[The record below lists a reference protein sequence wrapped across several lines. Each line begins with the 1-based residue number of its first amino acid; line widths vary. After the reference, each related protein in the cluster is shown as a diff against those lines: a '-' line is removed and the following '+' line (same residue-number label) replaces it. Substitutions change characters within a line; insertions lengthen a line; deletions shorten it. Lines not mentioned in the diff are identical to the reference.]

1 MNKEYYS
8 VTGMS
13 CAACSAHVQ
22 KAVEKV
28 EGVKSCSVNLLK
40 NEMVVEYDSPATT
53 DSIISSVVSAGYG
66 AKSLN
71 DNQKNDLKESKDNSA
86 KKSIIRLVSS
96 IIVLI
101 PLFYISMGHMMGWPI
116 GYLHEDYL
124 SFSLT
129 IMLLSLT
136 IMIINYHYFT
146 SGFKALIHGSSNMN
160 TLVALGSSIAFIYSI
175 FIMFT
180 MFNAT
185 INGNINHAKMLTMSL
200 SFETAGMV
208 PCLITVGKTL
218 EEVSKGKTTSAI
230 KKMLNLVP
238 STAHL
243 LKDNKEFDI
252 KAEELQVNDLI
263 SVKPGESFPA
273 DGKIFKGFTCINESS
288 LTGESV
294 PVEKKENDNVF
305 CGTINQ
311 NGNVIVKVTKT
322 GNDMFLK
329 QIIKTTE
336 EASLGKTK
344 VTVLADK
351 ISGIFV
357 PTIIGISIVVFLCW
371 LIFGQSFINNLNDPN
386 INLLSYSFE
395 RAISVLVIACPCAL
409 GLATPVA
416 IVVGNGKG
424 ATNGILFKTSS
435 ALEET
440 SKAGCVVFDKTGTIT
455 SGNMEVNEI
464 ISYTKLNLLQYAAS
478 LEIKSDHPLAK
489 AIIKKAKLENIDLL
503 EVNNFQ
509 NISGSGIKGLINGKE
524 IISGNYNFIKDYT
537 TITNEINSTASE
549 LSKKGKT
556 AIYFVYDSK
565 IIGIIAISDSIKEDS
580 KEAIKKIQNLGI
592 KTVLLTG
599 DNKYV
604 AQNIA
609 NEVNIKDVIYEVNP
623 IGKINAIKELQ
634 KKYKV
639 IMIGDGINDAPSLTQ
654 ADIGMAIGAGSDIAI
669 DSADVVLMNSSLNE
683 AYKAINLS
691 KITLRIIK
699 ENLFWAFFYNSI
711 MIPIAA
717 GALSFIGINNLKP
730 WYGSLAMSLSSITV
744 VLNALRINLYDL
756 NKARKIK
763 KSSKIKSIEK
773 GGDKKSMEKKEY
785 TLNVE
790 GMMCEH
796 CKKHV
801 FDAIS
806 KIEGVENVIVDLTN
820 KTATFITTEDKLEK
834 IKASIEE
841 EGYKVK

>member
-1 MNKEYYS
+1 MNKEYFS
-8 VTGMS
+8 ISGMS
-13 CAACSAHVQ
+13 CAACSSHVQ

-28 EGVKSCSVNLLK
+28 SGVKTCYVNLLK
-40 NEMVVEYDSPATT
+40 NEMVVEYKEPACP
-53 DSIISSVVSAGYG
+53 DSIISAVISAGYG
-66 AKSLN
+66 AQLLNNNMQKS
-71 DNQKNDLKESKDNSA
+71 ESKNNNNSA
-86 KKSIIRLVSS
+86 KQSILRLVLS
-96 IIVLI
+96 IVLLI
-101 PLFYISMGHMMGWPI
+101 PLFYISMGHMMNWPI

-124 SFSLT
+124 SFSFT

-136 IMIINYHYFT
+136 IMIINYNYFT
-146 SGFKALIHGSSNMN
+146 SGFKALIKGASNMN

-175 FIMFT
+175 FIMFSI
-180 MFNAT
+180 FNFT
-185 INGNINHAKMLTMSL
+185 INGNIEHAKTLTMSL

-208 PCLITVGKTL
+208 PCLITIGKTL

-230 KKMLNLVP
+230 NKMLNLVP

-243 LKDNKEFDI
+243 I
-252 KAEELQVNDLI
+252 KNNEETDVKSESLQINDLI
-263 SVKPGESFPA
+263 SIKPGESFPA
-273 DGKIFKGFTCINESS
+273 DGIIYKGYACINESS

-322 GNDMFLK
+322 GNNMFLK

-336 EASLGKTK
+336 EASLSKTK

-357 PTIIGISIVVFLCW
+357 PIIIGISILVFFCW
-371 LIFGQSFINNLNDPN
+371 LIFGQSFINNLNDSN

-424 ATNGILFKTSS
+424 ASNGILFKTSS

-440 SKAGCVVFDKTGTIT
+440 SKANCVVFDKTGTVT
-455 SGNMEVNEI
+455 SGNMEVEEI
-464 ISYTKLNLLQYAAS
+464 ISYSTLDLLTYAAS
-478 LEIKSDHPLAK
+478 LEIKSNHPLAK
-489 AIIKKAKLENIDLL
+489 AITKKANEENIKLF
-503 EVNNFQ
+503 EVTDFVNV
-509 NISGSGIKGLINGKE
+509 SGSGIKGKIKNKE
-524 IISGNYNFIKDYT
+524 IISGNYNFIKDYVE
-537 TITNEINSTASE
+537 ITDKINNTASH
-549 LSKKGKT
+549 LSMNGKT
-556 AIYFVYDSK
+556 AIYFVYNSK
-565 IIGIIAISDSIKEDS
+565 LIGIISISDSIKKDS

-599 DNKYV
+599 DNRYV

-609 NEVNIKDVIYEVNP
+609 KEVNIDNVIYEVNP

-634 KKYKV
+634 EKYKV
-639 IMIGDGINDAPSLTQ
+639 IMVGDGINDAPSLTQ
-654 ADIGMAIGAGSDIAI
+654 ADIGMAIGTGSDIAI

-691 KITLRIIK
+691 KITLRVIK

-717 GALSFIGINNLKP
+717 GALFFIGINDLKP
-730 WYGSLAMSLSSITV
+730 WYGSLSMSLSSITV

-756 NKARKIK
+756 NKKYKLFKNGKIK
-763 KSSKIKSIEK
+763 PIKK
-773 GGDKKSMEKKEY
+773 KGDKKSMENKEY
-785 TLNVE
+785 TLHVE

-806 KIEGVENVIVDLTN
+806 KIEGVNNIEVDLKN
-820 KTATFITTEDKLEK
+820 KTATFSTSEDKLEK
-834 IKASIEE
+834 IISAIKQ

>member
-1 MNKEYYS
+1 MTKEYFS
-8 VTGMS
+8 VSGMS

-28 EGVKSCSVNLLK
+28 DGVKSCSVNLLK
-40 NEMVVEYDSPATT
+40 NEMVVEYDNPASTT
-53 DSIISSVVSAGYG
+53 TIITAVVSAGYG
-66 AKSLN
+66 AESLN
-71 DNQKNDLKESKDNSA
+71 DDSPKLKDKTKDKSVKN
-86 KKSIIRLVSS
+86 SIIRLILS
-96 IIVLI
+96 IVLLI

-129 IMLLSLT
+129 IMLLSLA
-136 IMIINYHYFT
+136 IMLINYHYYT

-175 FIMFT
+175 FIIFT

-185 INGNINHAKMLTMSL
+185 INGNVEHAKMLTMSL

-208 PCLITVGKTL
+208 PCLITIGKTL

-243 LKDNKEFDI
+243 IKEDKEIDI
-252 KAEELQVNDLI
+252 KTENLQINDLI

-273 DGKIFKGFTCINESS
+273 DGIIYKGFTCINESS

-357 PTIIGISIVVFLCW
+357 PTIIGISVVVFLCW
-371 LIFGQSFINNLNDPN
+371 LIFGKDFINNLNDPN

-424 ATNGILFKTSS
+424 ASNGILFKTSS

-440 SKAGCVVFDKTGTIT
+440 SKANCVVFDKTGTIT
-455 SGNMEVNEI
+455 SGNMCVDEI
-464 ISYTKLNLLQYAAS
+464 ISYSVIDLLTYAAS

-489 AIIKKAKLENIDLL
+489 AITNKAKEENKKLL
-503 EVNNFQ
+503 EVTDFI
-509 NISGSGIKGLINGKE
+509 NISGSGIKGKINNKE
-524 IISGNYNFIKDYT
+524 IISGNYNFINDYVD
-537 TITNEINSTASE
+537 ITDEVKETASI

-565 IIGIIAISDSIKEDS
+565 LIGIISISDSIKVDS
-580 KEAIKKIQNLGI
+580 KEAIKKIQGLGI

-599 DNKYV
+599 DNRYV
-604 AQNIA
+604 AENVA
-609 NEVNIKDVIYEVNP
+609 KEVNIDDVIYEVNP
-623 IGKINAIKELQ
+623 IGKINAIKDLQ

-639 IMIGDGINDAPSLTQ
+639 IMVGDGINDAPSLTQ
-654 ADIGMAIGAGSDIAI
+654 ADIGIAIGAGSDIAI

-717 GALSFIGINNLKP
+717 GALSFAGINNLKP

-756 NKARKIK
+756 NNKY
-763 KSSKIKSIEK
+763 KSFKNDRIKSVK
-773 GGDKKSMEKKEY
+773 TGGDKKSMENKEY
-785 TLNVE
+785 TLHVE

-806 KIEGVENVIVDLTN
+806 KVEGVSNVSVDLKN
-820 KTATFITTEDKLEK
+820 KTATFTTSEDKLEK
-834 IKASIEE
+834 IKSAIKE
-841 EGYKVK
+841 EGYEVK

>member
-1 MNKEYYS
+1 MNKEYFS
-8 VTGMS
+8 VSGMS
-13 CAACSAHVQ
+13 CAACSSHVQ

-28 EGVKSCSVNLLK
+28 IGVKSCSVNLLK
-40 NEMVVEYDSPATT
+40 NEMVVEYENPATSE
-53 DSIISSVVSAGYG
+53 SIISAVISAGYN
-66 AKSLN
+66 AQSL
-71 DNQKNDLKESKDNSA
+71 DKNTSKESIKPKDNTV
-86 KKSIIRLVSS
+86 KKSIVRLILS
-96 IIVLI
+96 ILLLM
-101 PLFYISMGHMMGWPI
+101 PLFYVSMGHMMNWPI
-116 GYLHEDYL
+116 GCLQEDYL

-129 IMLLSLT
+129 IMLLSLA
-136 IMIINYHYFT
+136 IMIINNNYFT
-146 SGFKALIHGSSNMN
+146 SGFKALIHRSSNMN
-160 TLVALGSSIAFIYSI
+160 TLVALGSSIAFIYSV
-175 FIMFT
+175 FIMYS
-180 MFNAT
+180 MFNST
-185 INGNINHAKMLTMSL
+185 INSNIEHAKMLTMSL

-208 PCLITVGKTL
+208 PCLITIGKTL
-218 EEVSKGKTTSAI
+218 EEISKGKTTSAI
-230 KKMLNLVP
+230 QKMLNLVP

-243 LKDNKEFDI
+243 IKENKEIDI
-252 KAEELQVNDLI
+252 KAESLNINDLI

-273 DGKIFKGFTCINESS
+273 DGIIYKGYTCINESS

-294 PVEKKENDNVF
+294 PVERKENDNVF

-322 GNDMFLK
+322 GNDIFLK

-371 LIFGQSFINNLNDPN
+371 LIFGQNFINNLNDPN

-424 ATNGILFKTSS
+424 ASNGILFKTSS

-440 SKAGCVVFDKTGTIT
+440 SKANCVVFDKTGTIT
-455 SGNMEVNEI
+455 SGQMEVDEI
-464 ISYTKLNLLQYAAS
+464 IPYSTIDLLSYAAS
-478 LEIKSDHPLAK
+478 LEIKSSHPLAK
-489 AIIKKAKLENIDLL
+489 AITKKAGAENKKLLKVTDF
-503 EVNNFQ
+503 VNV
-509 NISGSGIKGLINGKE
+509 SGSGIKGKINNKQ
-524 IISGNYNFIKDYT
+524 IVSGNYNFIKDYVE
-537 TITNEINSTASE
+537 ITDEINKTATN
-549 LSKKGKT
+549 LSKNGKT
-556 AIYFVYDSK
+556 AIYFAYDSK
-565 IIGIIAISDSIKEDS
+565 LIGIISISDSIKKDS
-580 KEAIKKIQNLGI
+580 KEAIKKIQSLGI

-599 DNKYV
+599 DNRYV
-604 AQNIA
+604 AKNIA
-609 NEVNIKDVIYEVNP
+609 NEVNIDDVIYEVNP
-623 IGKINAIKELQ
+623 LDKINAIKKLQ
-634 KKYKV
+634 ETYKV

-691 KITLRIIK
+691 KITLTIIK

-717 GALSFIGINNLKP
+717 GVLSFIGINNLKP

-744 VLNALRINLYDL
+744 VLNSLRINLYDL
-756 NKARKIK
+756 NKKYKFHKNGKIYSVK
-763 KSSKIKSIEK
+763 K
-773 GGDKKSMEKKEY
+773 GDDNKPMENKEF
-785 TLNVE
+785 TLHVE

-806 KIEGVENVIVDLTN
+806 KINGVSDVNVDIKN
-820 KTATFITTEDKLEK
+820 KTATFITTEDKLEN
-834 IKASIEE
+834 IKKSIKE
-841 EGYKVK
+841 EGYEVK